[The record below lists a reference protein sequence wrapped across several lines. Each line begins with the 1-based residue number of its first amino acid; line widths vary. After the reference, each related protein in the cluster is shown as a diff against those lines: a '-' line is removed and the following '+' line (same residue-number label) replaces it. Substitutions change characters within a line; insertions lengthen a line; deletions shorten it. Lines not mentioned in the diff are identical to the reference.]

1 MTEQSKTY
9 FHIQWSGLDREAWQ
23 KGDQITTQKSK
34 YNPFYSGLIRD
45 LEHIEFD
52 EDKKVGLIEYSNS
65 IFGKDVNRNIKSK
78 KKDFENL
85 YYEFWNNSF
94 QYESLANK
102 LHWSLF
108 QYLKWIREE
117 IFEKLRFQID
127 GDLPSRKHCIWISQE
142 TDLQKWWNMF
152 KDKPDKKILQ
162 IKLLNNNKIH
172 RGDGT
177 LIRADTYNIKEY
189 EIIAKSYWSG
199 EIINQDEIEFSYE
212 GAFEVINEFRDIIE
226 V

>member
-1 MTEQSKTY
+1 M
-9 FHIQWSGLDREAWQ
+9 
-23 KGDQITTQKSK
+23 
-34 YNPFYSGLIRD
+34 
-45 LEHIEFD
+45 
-52 EDKKVGLIEYSNS
+52 
-65 IFGKDVNRNIKSK
+65 
-78 KKDFENL
+78 
-85 YYEFWNNSF
+85 
-94 QYESLANK
+94 
-102 LHWSLF
+102 F